1 MNLGAGRV
9 VYQDFTRITKSIQDD
24 EFLTNPK
31 IEAAL
36 AHCEK
41 GHTLH
46 LMGLLS
52 PAACTAMKIIFLLW
66 HRRVSPGHSGANPR
80 ILGRPGYATT

>member
-9 VYQDFTRITKSIQDD
+9 VYQDFTRITKSIQDG

-36 AHCEK
+36 AHCEQ
-41 GHTLH
+41 
-46 LMGLLS
+46 
-52 PAACTAMKIIFLLW
+52 
-66 HRRVSPGHSGANPR
+66 
-80 ILGRPGYATT
+80 ATPCI